1 MRTSV
6 RLCAIVA
13 GISMLVAG
21 VGPTI
26 AEQGAI
32 QHYYESMKDICRTGV
47 LPELTA
53 LWLKAQQEM
62 TASRQSN
69 NFAGL
74 KSPTDSWLDCFQSPG
89 DGKE

>member
-6 RLCAIVA
+6 RLCTIAA
-13 GISMLVAG
+13 CISMLVSG

-47 LPELTA
+47 LPEMTA
-53 LWLKAQQEM
+53 LWLKARQEM
-62 TASRQSN
+62 EASRQSN

-74 KSPTDSWLDCFQSPG
+74 KRPTDTWLDCFQSPG